1 MRTMYLSFV
10 FRKIK
15 ASAVFILIMAVSLP
29 VIAASAAD
37 HGQEAAY
44 TGRIV
49 SHNERTGEIVF
60 KTGRSRHHWKLSR
73 RVVAYYGKD
82 RVQLPVVWHRS
93 REVRVYISGD
103 GEVER
108 IIVLSWR

>member
-1 MRTMYLSFV
+1 MTHVTLA
-10 FRKIK
+10 FRKI
-15 ASAVFILIMAVSLP
+15 AVLTAFILMAAVYSP
-29 VIAASAAD
+29 VTAGSIADREETAV
-37 HGQEAAY
+37 Y

-60 KTGRSRHHWKLSR
+60 KAGRSRHHWRLGR
-73 RVVAYYGKD
+73 RVVAYYGRD

-93 REVRVYISGD
+93 RDVRVYVSRD
-103 GEVER
+103 GEVQR

>member
-1 MRTMYLSFV
+1 MYRSLA
-10 FRKIK
+10 FRKIA
-15 ASAVFILIMAVSLP
+15 ASAVFFLMMAASLP
-29 VIAASAAD
+29 VFAGSAAG

-60 KTGRSRHHWKLSR
+60 RTGRSRHHWRLSR

-93 REVRVYISGD
+93 KEVRVYISGD

-108 IIVLSWR
+108 IVVLSWR